1 MAVSWFIGRRRGAFT
16 QTDPAPS
23 STKNKV
29 RGETPRSGVK
39 PQGPRN
45 VPGMFLGNTP
55 EERNE
60 EQGLTLGPIEEKNGV
75 KTRDVPREKNEER
88 KRIFLRNGTR
98 RVP

>member
-1 MAVSWFIGRRRGAFT
+1 M
-16 QTDPAPS
+16 
-23 STKNKV
+23 
-29 RGETPRSGVK
+29 K

-60 EQGLTLGPIEEKNGV
+60 GQRLTLGPTEEKNGV
-75 KTRDVPREKNEER
+75 KARDAPLEKSEER
-88 KRIFLRNGTR
+88 KRTFLRNGTR